1 MKGCI
6 IYVGIRDYTKKGG
19 IFMNIQ
25 KFTKKSVEAL
35 EEAQSIASRNSNP
48 QIEQEH
54 LLLALL

>member
-48 QIEQEH
+48 QIEQ
-54 LLLALL
+54 